1 MNPRGTVRFKKI
13 CPFSQAS
20 LIFTLVHI
28 VPSINLTASEAICE
42 ERFCTVHEK
51 GGLPQI
57 QPKSSLQ
64 AKNVPWPENGA
75 SAVVEGRRPGR
86 DWCRWRT
93 VPGTSYTGTGTH
105 WQCLVPPCVPGD
117 LECAR
122 FIASRASAI
131 LASSSSE
138 AQRDRA
144 AAYIIIPRTGPSP
157 RAHRGS
163 HYPPSFG
170 DEIFHSCSQSLQR
183 RILLSRMDQFILLA
197 KIHQWRLSTKPII
210 YFFLILYGNGGL
222 KG

>member
-1 MNPRGTVRFKKI
+1 M
-13 CPFSQAS
+13 
-20 LIFTLVHI
+20 
-28 VPSINLTASEAICE
+28 
-42 ERFCTVHEK
+42 
-51 GGLPQI
+51 PQI
-57 QPKSSLQ
+57 QPRSSLQ

-93 VPGTSYTGTGTH
+93 VPGTYTGTGTH

-131 LASSSSE
+131 LASSSMAARPNATKRQLISLFR
-138 AQRDRA
+138 AQALHPKHTGA
-144 AAYIIIPRTGPSP
+144 AITLRVLGTKFSIP
-157 RAHRGS
+157 A
-163 HYPPSFG
+163 
-170 DEIFHSCSQSLQR
+170 DSLQR

>member
-1 MNPRGTVRFKKI
+1 M
-13 CPFSQAS
+13 
-20 LIFTLVHI
+20 
-28 VPSINLTASEAICE
+28 
-42 ERFCTVHEK
+42 
-51 GGLPQI
+51 
-57 QPKSSLQ
+57 
-64 AKNVPWPENGA
+64 
-75 SAVVEGRRPGR
+75 VEGRRPGR

-93 VPGTSYTGTGTH
+93 VPGTYTGTGTH

-157 RAHRGS
+157 QAHRGS

-170 DEIFHSCSQSLQR
+170 DDIFHSCSQSLLR